1 MIRSLRLTGIAL
13 VIGAM
18 SWAQQPSNSKPAV
31 QTSGPCDKAT
41 TQEEITNCT
50 ADQATKA
57 DARLTALYEKVQKAI
72 QVKIAS
78 DQGSPLQLYEQR
90 ALARLKAA
98 QLAWTHYRDA
108 QCAAEEQQYEGG
120 TIAPSVHAGCM
131 KDLADRRIDDLKKT
145 YAIYLRPK

>member
-1 MIRSLRLTGIAL
+1 MTALFRLSLVVLLLSSLAW
-13 VIGAM
+13 
-18 SWAQQPSNSKPAV
+18 SQQLSSTKPAE
-31 QTSGPCDKAT
+31 TSGPCDKAT

-57 DARLTALYEKVQKAI
+57 EARLAALYEKVQKAI
-72 QVKIAS
+72 QAKAAA
-78 DQGSPLQLYEQR
+78 DQGNGLQPYELR

-98 QLAWTHYRDA
+98 QLAWIRYRDA

-131 KDLADRRIDDLKKT
+131 KDQAERRMDDLKKT
-145 YAIYLRPK
+145 YAIYLRQ